1 MKPTIAQFL
10 LIGAQAS
17 LTRIAPQL
25 GAQPTLASHVS
36 TLAMM
41 SMFAAQELD
50 RAADTLAR
58 ENGALRAL
66 FVAAAERA
74 LPTDLKARL
83 LAAGRGADA
92 SLRISA
98 LEAAN
103 AELMAVL
110 IELHAFVERD
120 GAAWARE
127 LDKAIWIL
135 LRDGARARALSLPGG

>member
-1 MKPTIAQFL
+1 MKPTVAQFL

-36 TLAMM
+36 TLAML
-41 SMFAAQELD
+41 SMFAAQEFD

-58 ENGALRAL
+58 ENGAMRAL
-66 FVAAAERA
+66 FAVAAERA
-74 LPTDLKARL
+74 VPATLKTR
-83 LAAGRGADA
+83 LAAAARGADA

-103 AELMAVL
+103 AELAALL
-110 IELHAFVERD
+110 IELHALVEREKAD
-120 GAAWARE
+120 WARD
-127 LDKAIWIL
+127 LNQAIWTL